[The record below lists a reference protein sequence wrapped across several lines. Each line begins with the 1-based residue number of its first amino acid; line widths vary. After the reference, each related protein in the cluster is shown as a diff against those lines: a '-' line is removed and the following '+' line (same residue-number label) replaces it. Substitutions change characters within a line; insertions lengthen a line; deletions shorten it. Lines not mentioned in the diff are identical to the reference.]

1 MFGIRMVRMVRMLLP
16 ALLLASAVT
25 ASAQVKVAIINL
37 QKAVLE
43 TAEIQKAQK
52 ELEAKFKP
60 RQDKAEALQRELQ
73 TIQGQL
79 QTMAG
84 KLTPQAE
91 QELNVQGQRKQREL
105 QRLTEDLQG
114 DVDRER
120 QDILG
125 RSAVRMNDVVK
136 KLSEAKSLDVVVDV
150 TNAVYFKPALEIT
163 AEATAEYNKAY
174 PAK

>member
-1 MFGIRMVRMVRMLLP
+1 MFGIRMVRILAP
-16 ALLLASAVT
+16 ALLLACAAT
-25 ASAQVKVAIINL
+25 ASAQVKAAIINL
-37 QKAVLE
+37 QRAVLD

-52 ELEAKFKP
+52 ELEARFKP
-60 RQDKAEALQRELQ
+60 RQDKAEGLQRELA

-91 QELNVQGQRKQREL
+91 AELNVQGQRKQREL

-125 RSAVRMNDVVK
+125 RSAQRMSEVVK
-136 KLSEAKSLDVVVDV
+136 KLSETKALDLVVDV

-174 PAK
+174 PVK

>member
-1 MFGIRMVRMVRMLLP
+1 MFGIRMSRLLLP
-16 ALLLASAVT
+16 ALMLACGVT

-37 QKAVLE
+37 QKAVLD

-52 ELEAKFKP
+52 DLETKYKP
-60 RQDKAEALQRELQ
+60 RQEKAEALQRELQ

-105 QRLTEDLQG
+105 QRVTEDLQG

-125 RSAVRMNDVVK
+125 RSAQRMTDVVK
-136 KLSEAKSLDVVVDV
+136 KVAEAKGLDMIVDV
-150 TNAVYFKPALEIT
+150 SNAVYFKPTLDIT
-163 AEATAEYNKAY
+163 AEATAEYNKSY

>member
-1 MFGIRMVRMVRMLLP
+1 MFGIRMVRMLLP

-91 QELNVQGQRKQREL
+91 QELNVQGPAQAAR
-105 QRLTEDLQG
+105 
-114 DVDRER
+114 VAAADR
-120 QDILG
+120 
-125 RSAVRMNDVVK
+125 RSAG
-136 KLSEAKSLDVVVDV
+136 
-150 TNAVYFKPALEIT
+150 
-163 AEATAEYNKAY
+163 
-174 PAK
+174 

>member
-1 MFGIRMVRMVRMLLP
+1 MFGIRMSGLLLP
-16 ALLLASAVT
+16 VLAVALGT
-25 ASAQVKVAIINL
+25 AAFGQAKVAIINL

-60 RQDKAEALQRELQ
+60 RQEKAESVQKELQ
-73 TIQGQL
+73 TIQAQL

-91 QELNVQGQRKQREL
+91 QDLNMQGQRKQREL

-120 QDILG
+120 QEILG
-125 RSAVRMNDVVK
+125 RSAQRMSEVVK
-136 KLSEAKSLDVVVDV
+136 KLSEAKGLDLVVDV
-150 TNAVYFKPALEIT
+150 SNAVFFKPALEIT

-174 PAK
+174 PVQ

>member
-1 MFGIRMVRMVRMLLP
+1 MFGIRTVSFLAPVI
-16 ALLLASAVT
+16 LLACATS
-25 ASAQVKVAIINL
+25 ASAQVKAAIINL
-37 QKAVLE
+37 QKAVLD

-52 ELEAKFKP
+52 DLEAKFKP
-60 RQDKAEALQRELQ
+60 RQDKAEGLQKELQ
-73 TIQGQL
+73 IIQGQL

-91 QELNVQGQRKQREL
+91 AELNVQGQRKQREL

-125 RSAVRMNDVVK
+125 RSAQRMNEVVK
-136 KLSEAKSLDVVVDV
+136 KLSEAKALDLVVDV
-150 TNAVYFKPALEIT
+150 TNAVYYKPALEIT
-163 AEATAEYNKAY
+163 AEATAEYNKVY
-174 PAK
+174 PVK

>member
-1 MFGIRMVRMVRMLLP
+1 MFGIRMSRLLLP
-16 ALLLASAVT
+16 ALVLACGVT

-37 QKAVLE
+37 QKAVLD

-52 ELEAKFKP
+52 DLETKYKP
-60 RQDKAEALQRELQ
+60 RQEKAEALQRELQ

-105 QRLTEDLQG
+105 QRVTEDLQG

-120 QDILG
+120 QEILG
-125 RSAVRMNDVVK
+125 RSAQRMNDVVK
-136 KLSEAKSLDVVVDV
+136 KVAEAKGLDMVVDV
-150 TNAVYFKPALEIT
+150 SNAVYFKPTLDIT
-163 AEATAEYNKAY
+163 AEATAEYNKSY

>member
-1 MFGIRMVRMVRMLLP
+1 MFGIRMSRLLLP
-16 ALLLASAVT
+16 ALVLACGVT

-37 QKAVLE
+37 QKAVLD

-52 ELEAKFKP
+52 DLETKYKP
-60 RQDKAEALQRELQ
+60 RQEKAEALQKELQ

-125 RSAVRMNDVVK
+125 RSAQRMNDVVK
-136 KLSEAKSLDVVVDV
+136 KVSEAKGLDMVVDV
-150 TNAVYFKPALEIT
+150 SNAVYFKPTLDIT
-163 AEATAEYNKAY
+163 AEATAEYNKSY

>member
-1 MFGIRMVRMVRMLLP
+1 MFGIRTVRLLLP
-16 ALLLASAVT
+16 ALVLACAAT
-25 ASAQVKVAIINL
+25 ASAQVKAAIINL
-37 QKAVLE
+37 QKAVLD

-52 ELEAKFKP
+52 DLEAKFKP

-91 QELNVQGQRKQREL
+91 AELNVQGQRKQREL
-105 QRLTEDLQG
+105 KRITDDLQEE
-114 DVDRER
+114 VDRER

-125 RSAVRMNDVVK
+125 RSAQRMNDVVK
-136 KLSEAKSLDVVVDV
+136 KLSEAKALDLVVDV
-150 TNAVYFKPALEIT
+150 TNAVYFKPAMEIT

-174 PAK
+174 PVK

>member
-1 MFGIRMVRMVRMLLP
+1 MFGIRMVRMLLP

-136 KLSEAKSLDVVVDV
+136 KLSEAKALDVVVDV

>member
-1 MFGIRMVRMVRMLLP
+1 MFGIRMARLLLP
-16 ALLLASAVT
+16 ALLLGCAVS

-37 QKAVLE
+37 QKAVLD

-125 RSAVRMNDVVK
+125 RSAQRMNDVVK
-136 KLSEAKSLDVVVDV
+136 KLSESKALDVVVDV
-150 TNAVYFKPALEIT
+150 SNAVYFKPALEIT

>member
-1 MFGIRMVRMVRMLLP
+1 MFGIRMSRLLLP
-16 ALLLASAVT
+16 AIVLACAVS

-37 QKAVLE
+37 QKAVLD

-52 ELEAKFKP
+52 DLETRYKP
-60 RQDKAEALQRELQ
+60 RQEKAEALQRELQ

-105 QRLTEDLQG
+105 QRLTDDLQG

-125 RSAVRMNDVVK
+125 RSAQRMNDVVK
-136 KLSEAKSLDVVVDV
+136 KLSESKGLDMVVDV
-150 TNAVYFKPALEIT
+150 SNTVYFKPAMEIT

>member
-1 MFGIRMVRMVRMLLP
+1 MFGIRMVR
-16 ALLLASAVT
+16 LLAPAILLACAAT
-25 ASAQVKVAIINL
+25 ASAQVKAAIINL
-37 QKAVLE
+37 QRAVLD

-60 RQDKAEALQRELQ
+60 RQEKAEGLQRELQ

-91 QELNVQGQRKQREL
+91 SELNVQGQRKQREL
-105 QRLTEDLQG
+105 KRITDDLQEE
-114 DVDRER
+114 VDRER

-125 RSAVRMNDVVK
+125 RSAQRMNDVVK
-136 KLSEAKSLDVVVDV
+136 KLSEAKGLDIVVDV

-174 PAK
+174 PVK

>member
-1 MFGIRMVRMVRMLLP
+1 MFGIRMVRILAP
-16 ALLLASAVT
+16 ALLLACAAT
-25 ASAQVKVAIINL
+25 ASAQVKAAIINL
-37 QKAVLE
+37 QRAVLE

-52 ELEAKFKP
+52 ELEARFKP
-60 RQDKAEALQRELQ
+60 RQDKAEGLQRELA

-91 QELNVQGQRKQREL
+91 AELNVQGQRKQREL

-125 RSAVRMNDVVK
+125 RSAQRMSEVVK
-136 KLSEAKSLDVVVDV
+136 KLSETKALDLVVDV

-174 PAK
+174 PVK

>member
-1 MFGIRMVRMVRMLLP
+1 MFGIRTARLLLP
-16 ALLLASAVT
+16 AILLACAT
-25 ASAQVKVAIINL
+25 IASAQVKVAIINL
-37 QKAVLE
+37 QKAVLD

-52 ELEAKFKP
+52 ELETKFKP
-60 RQDKAEALQRELQ
+60 RQDKAEGIQRELQ
-73 TIQGQL
+73 AIQGQL

-91 QELNVQGQRKQREL
+91 QDLNVQGQRKQREL
-105 QRLTEDLQG
+105 QRLTEDLQA

-125 RSAVRMNDVVK
+125 RSAQRMSDIVK
-136 KLSEAKSLDVVVDV
+136 KLSETKGLDVVVDV

-163 AEATAEYNKAY
+163 AEATAEYDKAY

>member
-1 MFGIRMVRMVRMLLP
+1 MFGIRMSGLLLP
-16 ALLLASAVT
+16 VLAVALGT
-25 ASAQVKVAIINL
+25 AAFAQGKVAIINL

-60 RQDKAEALQRELQ
+60 RQEKAESVQKELQ
-73 TIQGQL
+73 TIQAQL

-91 QELNVQGQRKQREL
+91 QDLNMQGQRKQREL

-120 QDILG
+120 QEILG
-125 RSAVRMNDVVK
+125 RSAQRMSEVVK
-136 KLSEAKSLDVVVDV
+136 KVSEAKGLDLVVDV
-150 TNAVYFKPALEIT
+150 SNAVFFKPALEIT

-174 PAK
+174 PVQ

>member
-1 MFGIRMVRMVRMLLP
+1 MFGIRMSRLFLP
-16 ALLLASAVT
+16 AVMLACSVA

-37 QKAVLE
+37 QKAVLD

-105 QRLTEDLQG
+105 QRVTEDLQG

-125 RSAVRMNDVVK
+125 RSAQRMNDIVK
-136 KLSEAKSLDVVVDV
+136 KVSEAKGLDVVVDV
-150 TNAVYFKPALEIT
+150 SNAVYFKPALEIT

>member
-1 MFGIRMVRMVRMLLP
+1 MFGIRTVRFVLP
-16 ALLLASAVT
+16 AILLACAAT

-37 QKAVLE
+37 QKAVLD

-52 ELEAKFKP
+52 DLETKFKP

-114 DVDRER
+114 EVDRER

-125 RSAVRMNDVVK
+125 RSAQRMNEIVK
-136 KLSEAKSLDVVVDV
+136 KVAETKGLDMVVDV

>member
-1 MFGIRMVRMVRMLLP
+1 MFGIRMVRVLLP
-16 ALLLASAVT
+16 ALLLASAIT

-37 QKAVLE
+37 QKAVLD

-125 RSAVRMNDVVK
+125 RSAQRMNDVVK
-136 KLSEAKSLDVVVDV
+136 KLSEGKGLDVVVDV
-150 TNAVYFKPALEIT
+150 SNAVYFKPALEIT

>member
-1 MFGIRMVRMVRMLLP
+1 MFGIRMSRLLLP
-16 ALLLASAVT
+16 ALVLACGVT

-37 QKAVLE
+37 QKAVLD

-52 ELEAKFKP
+52 DLETKYKP
-60 RQDKAEALQRELQ
+60 RQEKAEALQKELQ

-105 QRLTEDLQG
+105 QRVTEDLQG

-120 QDILG
+120 QEILG
-125 RSAVRMNDVVK
+125 RSAQRMNDVVK
-136 KLSEAKSLDVVVDV
+136 KVAEAKGLDMVVDV
-150 TNAVYFKPALEIT
+150 SNAVYFKPTLDIT
-163 AEATAEYNKAY
+163 AEATAEYNKSY

>member
-1 MFGIRMVRMVRMLLP
+1 MFGIRMVRMLLP

-52 ELEAKFKP
+52 ELEAKFMP

>member
-1 MFGIRMVRMVRMLLP
+1 MFGIRMVRMLLP

>member
-1 MFGIRMVRMVRMLLP
+1 MFGIRMSRLLLP
-16 ALLLASAVT
+16 ALVLACGVT

-37 QKAVLE
+37 QKAVLD

-52 ELEAKFKP
+52 DLETKYKP
-60 RQDKAEALQRELQ
+60 RQEKAEGLQRELQ

-105 QRLTEDLQG
+105 QRVTEDLQG

-120 QDILG
+120 QEILG
-125 RSAVRMNDVVK
+125 RSAQRMNDVVK
-136 KLSEAKSLDVVVDV
+136 KVAEAKGLDMVVDV
-150 TNAVYFKPALEIT
+150 SNAVYFKPTLDIT
-163 AEATAEYNKAY
+163 AEATAEYNKSY

>member
-1 MFGIRMVRMVRMLLP
+1 MFGIRMVRMLLP

-84 KLTPQAE
+84 KLTPQAWWRIRSSHQIVWWHALAWDWDARLSPE
-91 QELNVQGQRKQREL
+91 ACYERLQWGLAPGRIAVLHDSIKAKDRVLPLLRKLLHEW
-105 QRLTEDLQG
+105 EDKDWHSQ
-114 DVDRER
+114 V
-120 QDILG
+120 I
-125 RSAVRMNDVVK
+125 SK
-136 KLSEAKSLDVVVDV
+136 
-150 TNAVYFKPALEIT
+150 
-163 AEATAEYNKAY
+163 
-174 PAK
+174 

>member
-1 MFGIRMVRMVRMLLP
+1 MFGIRMVRMLLP

-37 QKAVLE
+37 QKAVLD

-136 KLSEAKSLDVVVDV
+136 KLSETKALDVVVDV

-174 PAK
+174 PVK

>member
-1 MFGIRMVRMVRMLLP
+1 MFGIRMSRLLLP
-16 ALLLASAVT
+16 ALVLACGIT

-37 QKAVLE
+37 QKAVLD

-52 ELEAKFKP
+52 DLETKYKP
-60 RQDKAEALQRELQ
+60 RQEKAEALQRELQ

-125 RSAVRMNDVVK
+125 RSAQRMNDVVK
-136 KLSEAKSLDVVVDV
+136 KVAEAKGLDMVVDV
-150 TNAVYFKPALEIT
+150 SNAVYFKPTLDIT
-163 AEATAEYNKAY
+163 AEATAEYNKSY